1 MPHAIYLG
9 GDSYPGDAHC
19 EEQVVSELNRSL
31 GLTFTR
37 QSELLP
43 TETEAAKNWLTLA
56 SRYEHIQKKLNEL
69 SDNEIIIL
77 IGRSS
82 GSRVATSFASTQSQ
96 RSNLP
101 DSNIAAIV
109 CFAYPFRVPHQKI
122 EPSRFAH
129 LADINIPTLIIQ
141 GTKDEYG
148 GADVHNNYALS
159 PAVEF
164 LLVEAD
170 HGVNLSADEWEKTFQ
185 YITIFLTKA
194 VYQFRTKRAEKQA
207 LEKKYVRKRSVYY
220 FGGID
225 TKEAKN
231 HYLKYLSYAQR
242 DKKQKFKSV
251 NVTPLQWQPNQTF
264 WDITVSSIGQNNENV
279 VTDTLYQLFECD
291 DVACPHLTGINT
303 SRWDQIKQ
311 SLKTFDITRS
321 LLTIF
326 NPNKRI
332 KNKES
337 DRRDSLFKRTAQ
349 NLQPELEA
357 RIRLQAQRLIARM
370 QSNSNE
376 ETVLIGHEVGGI
388 LAVQCLIKAWELN
401 PAIFTQKSK
410 VYLLTFGLN
419 TELAKLMPETERFIS
434 HLGELKLATELKH
447 IDIENNIDART
458 NGSNHGMT
466 DSESDLFVSNKYD
479 YFDITAGPET
489 FSEIFSI
496 KLLPEIPESFD
507 PTTYLKLNPDV
518 ALQNL
523 DPVWHWQHYGA
534 LENRPH
540 HMNLPFGFNA
550 NTYLELNPDVAAAG
564 MEADYHYIF
573 HGERENRAFI

>member
-1 MPHAIYLG
+1 M
-9 GDSYPGDAHC
+9 
-19 EEQVVSELNRSL
+19 
-31 GLTFTR
+31 
-37 QSELLP
+37 
-43 TETEAAKNWLTLA
+43 
-56 SRYEHIQKKLNEL
+56 
-69 SDNEIIIL
+69 
-77 IGRSS
+77 
-82 GSRVATSFASTQSQ
+82 
-96 RSNLP
+96 
-101 DSNIAAIV
+101 
-109 CFAYPFRVPHQKI
+109 
-122 EPSRFAH
+122 
-129 LADINIPTLIIQ
+129 IIQ

-164 LLVEAD
+164 LLVEGD

-194 VYQFRTKRAEKQA
+194 IHQFKTKRAETQA

-220 FGGID
+220 FGGVD
-225 TKEAKN
+225 AKEAEN
-231 HYLKYLSYAQR
+231 HYLKYLSYAHR
-242 DKKQKFKSV
+242 DKKQKFKNV

-264 WDITVSSIGQNNENV
+264 WDITVNSIGQNNENL
-279 VTDTLYQLFECD
+279 VTDTSYQFFEWD
-291 DVACPHLTGINT
+291 DVACPHLTGVNT

-311 SLKTFDITRS
+311 SLKTFGPIRP
-321 LLTIF
+321 LLTVL

-332 KNKES
+332 EDKES
-337 DRRDSLFKRTAQ
+337 DRRDSLFKRMAQ
-349 NLQPELEA
+349 DLQPELEA
-357 RIRLQAQRLIARM
+357 GIHLQAHRLIARM
-370 QSNSNE
+370 QSDSNE
-376 ETVLIGHEVGGI
+376 DTVLIGHETGGI
-388 LAVQCLIKAWELN
+388 LAVHCLIKAWELN

-419 TELAKLMPETERFIS
+419 TQLAKLMPETEKFSRL
-434 HLGELKLATELKH
+434 LGELKLATGLKH
-447 IDIENNIDART
+447 IDIENINDART
-458 NGSNHGMT
+458 SGTKYEVT
-466 DSESDLFVSNKYD
+466 DPEIDLFVNIKHD

-489 FSEIFSI
+489 FSEIFTI

-518 ALQNL
+518 AQQNL

-564 MEADYHYIF
+564 MEAGYHYIF
-573 HGERENRAFI
+573 HGERENRAFF